1 MKKMKILL
9 LIVLAMTLSACSF
22 LEEVNNSLDYV
33 NTATTHIN
41 NLSAFAEAA
50 PQMMEDAVT
59 NPETLKELETKLSTL
74 KVQIEEFIA
83 LGNIP
88 TIAES
93 IHQELVA
100 KNEALLAEINA
111 VMENGNLVIEQLE
124 NSQIVTTITEVTT
137 LLNQLE
143 NLTQ

>member
-9 LIVLAMTLSACSF
+9 LIFLAMSLSACSL

-59 NPETLKELETKLSTL
+59 NPEALKELETELSTL

-83 LGNIP
+83 LENIP

-93 IHQELVA
+93 IHQELIA